1 MITQKVP
8 QSKSVSESLA
18 RMEAELEAHKDFIA
32 FMQLESA
39 TEQIVEVKQELE
51 QASK

>member
-1 MITQKVP
+1 MITQKAS

-18 RMEAELEAHKDFIA
+18 RMEAELASHKDFIA

-39 TEQIVEVKQELE
+39 TGQIVEVKQELE
-51 QASK
+51 QVSK